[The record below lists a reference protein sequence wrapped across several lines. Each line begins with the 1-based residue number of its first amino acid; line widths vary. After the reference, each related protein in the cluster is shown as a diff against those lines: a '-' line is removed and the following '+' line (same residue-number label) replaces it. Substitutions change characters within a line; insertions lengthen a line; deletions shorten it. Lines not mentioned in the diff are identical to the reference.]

1 MRIAVLGGSF
11 DPIHHGH
18 LVVASVAREVVGAA
32 QVRFIPAGEQPFKAG
47 HHAAPGGHRA
57 AMVELAVAGD
67 PAMVADRVEVD
78 RPGLSY
84 TVDTL
89 ADVRRRFPGV
99 TIVLLL
105 GSDAA
110 TLFPK
115 WRDPSGIR
123 AQAEVVVFARD
134 GEAVPEGI
142 ADRVVPVPRIEISST
157 AVRRRVRSGQS
168 IHYWVPD
175 SVAQYIDAHSLYRDA

>member
-18 LVVASVAREVVGAA
+18 LVVASVAREVVGVA
-32 QVRFIPAGEQPFKAG
+32 QVRLIPAGEQPFKAG
-47 HHAAPGGHRA
+47 QHSAPGNHRA
-57 AMVELAVAGD
+57 AMVDLAIAND
-67 PAMVADRVEVD
+67 PAIVTDRVEVD

-84 TVDTL
+84 TVETL
-89 ADVRRRFPGV
+89 ADVHRRFPGV
-99 TIVLLL
+99 TVVLLL

-134 GEAVPEGI
+134 GETVPEGV

-157 AVRRRVRSGQS
+157 AVRRRVRSGLS
-168 IHYWVPD
+168 IRYWVPD
-175 SVAQYIDAHSLYRDA
+175 SVAQYIETHSLYREA